1 MLFFNGCGFLI
12 FSFAVRM
19 SYPLERLK
27 NNRNSSSSMD
37 SLGEV
42 HRGMIDISVTIVD
55 CRANNEEEDSDD
67 NSTSESEVE
76 EDAYNSESS

>member
-1 MLFFNGCGFLI
+1 
-12 FSFAVRM
+12 
-19 SYPLERLK
+19 
-27 NNRNSSSSMD
+27 MD

-76 EDAYNSESS
+76 EDAYNSESSWRVDEYRYTCNS

>member
-1 MLFFNGCGFLI
+1 
-12 FSFAVRM
+12 
-19 SYPLERLK
+19 
-27 NNRNSSSSMD
+27 MD

-67 NSTSESEVE
+67 DNSTSESEVE